1 MRTITIWYDYA
12 GPEEEWRRV
21 VGDFIAGINGDPE
34 IAGKFTYQVTTA
46 DDSRTRVH
54 WGRWDNQETLQTMQS
69 RNYFK
74 RFSEGLKELIGGQPN
89 TMAADVVLRTSG
101 W

>member
-12 GPEEEWRRV
+12 GPEEEWRRL

-54 WGRWDNQETLQTMQS
+54 WGRWDNQDDAVAQLFQEVLG
-69 RNYFK
+69 RA
-74 RFSEGLKELIGGQPN
+74 EGADRQPAQHHGGRRCAEN
-89 TMAADVVLRTSG
+89 
-101 W
+101 